1 MAAGYLVFHGPR
13 AMVPD
18 FFEALGFR
26 CPERKG
32 EADFLQEVT
41 SRRDQAVRCA
51 SMLLADSPCMQK
63 PFCCCAIGD
72 QSRHAPTGYLKEGIK

>member
-1 MAAGYLVFHGPR
+1 MANNEISPKCQTLAHRALPLAAGYLVFHGPR

-41 SRRDQAVRCA
+41 SRRDQAVRC
-51 SMLLADSPCMQK
+51 
-63 PFCCCAIGD
+63 I
-72 QSRHAPTGYLKEGIK
+72 

>member
-1 MAAGYLVFHGPR
+1 MFHGPR

-41 SRRDQAVRCA
+41 SRRDQAVRAARACYMRTECWGLMCA
-51 SMLLADSPCMQK
+51 SDPVA
-63 PFCCCAIGD
+63 A
-72 QSRHAPTGYLKEGIK
+72 

>member
-1 MAAGYLVFHGPR
+1 MFHGPR

-41 SRRDQAVRCA
+41 SRRDQAVRV
-51 SMLLADSPCMQK
+51 L
-63 PFCCCAIGD
+63 PFLRVSLG
-72 QSRHAPTGYLKEGIK
+72 

>member
-1 MAAGYLVFHGPR
+1 MRV
-13 AMVPD
+13 
-18 FFEALGFR
+18 LGLSSRRWAFR

-51 SMLLADSPCMQK
+51 
-63 PFCCCAIGD
+63 CA
-72 QSRHAPTGYLKEGIK
+72 

>member
-1 MAAGYLVFHGPR
+1 MFHGPR

-51 SMLLADSPCMQK
+51 SMLFVYSMLSLA
-63 PFCCCAIGD
+63 CASDRI
-72 QSRHAPTGYLKEGIK
+72 AA

>member
-1 MAAGYLVFHGPR
+1 MFHGPR

-41 SRRDQAVRCA
+41 SRRDQAVRFAGRLSSCA
-51 SMLLADSPCMQK
+51 SPVC
-63 PFCCCAIGD
+63 G
-72 QSRHAPTGYLKEGIK
+72 G